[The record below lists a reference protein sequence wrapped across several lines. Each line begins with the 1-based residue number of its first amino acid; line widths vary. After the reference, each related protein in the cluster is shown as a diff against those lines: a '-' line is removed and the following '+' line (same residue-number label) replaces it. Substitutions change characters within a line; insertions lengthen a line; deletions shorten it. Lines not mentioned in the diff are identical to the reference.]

1 MRQTKVL
8 KPYHIVR
15 QAKDHSIET
24 MPQTKK
30 YQMVFSKRVI
40 NPNTFKTYLYGL
52 PSHFQSARP
61 EQYWKSI
68 SFVKN
73 NPARNRTPISR
84 VTVEYT
90 NRYTTES

>member
-61 EQYWKSI
+61 EQYWQSI
-68 SFVKN
+68 SLVKKLPCGES
-73 NPARNRTPISR
+73 NPDLLSDSR
-84 VTVEYT
+84 GY
-90 NRYTTES
+90 